1 VIPKGELRTEMIAL
15 LRQGYSKRRPRTR
28 RADRRGQIPK
38 MTRIDCGLLTYKGVL
53 CQAIWRATTSK
64 VRPTDHKWAPWWR
77 AKHAMALIH
86 LKGDATTKG
95 FGTILQ
101 RFEVDQRKLLTD
113 EQVEK

>member
-1 VIPKGELRTEMIAL
+1 
-15 LRQGYSKRRPRTR
+15 
-28 RADRRGQIPK
+28 
-38 MTRIDCGLLTYKGVL
+38 
-53 CQAIWRATTSK
+53 
-64 VRPTDHKWAPWWR
+64 
-77 AKHAMALIH
+77 MALIH